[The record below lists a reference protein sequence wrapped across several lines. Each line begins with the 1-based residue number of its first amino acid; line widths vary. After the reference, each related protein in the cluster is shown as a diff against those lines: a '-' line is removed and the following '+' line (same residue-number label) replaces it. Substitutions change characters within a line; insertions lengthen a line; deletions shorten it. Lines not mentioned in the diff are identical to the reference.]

1 MQTMLLHYL
10 ADLEFETLGIILLLF
25 ETLNAIRNMCATI
38 DIKDIIKKI
47 IKRLKKGFYFIY
59 NVYLIYI

>member
-38 DIKDIIKKI
+38 DIKDIIK
-47 IKRLKKGFYFIY
+47 RL
-59 NVYLIYI
+59 